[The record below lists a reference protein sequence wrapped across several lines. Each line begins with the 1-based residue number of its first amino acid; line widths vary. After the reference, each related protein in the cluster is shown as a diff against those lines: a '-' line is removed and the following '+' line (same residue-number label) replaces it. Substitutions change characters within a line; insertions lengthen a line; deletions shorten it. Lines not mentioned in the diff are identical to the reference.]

1 MIFYSRRE
9 VEFDPSFQAFG
20 RIGWNFRRWD
30 SVGISTSVVGILLGF
45 CWCMLEYVGIFTL
58 TTTNHLGFELLNTN
72 HKGFQVFELE
82 IDRNVGF
89 L

>member
-1 MIFYSRRE
+1 
-9 VEFDPSFQAFG
+9 
-20 RIGWNFRRWD
+20 
-30 SVGISTSVVGILLGF
+30 
-45 CWCMLEYVGIFTL
+45 MLEYVGIFTL